1 MATLDRKVL
10 RDVWSHRG
18 QAVAIAAVIGS
29 GVATL
34 IMSLSTV
41 HSLHLSREVFYR
53 SHRFADAFAALERAP
68 DAVAARLAEVPGVV
82 RVETRVLAPVNLE
95 VPGFGEPI
103 TGQLLSLPVDG
114 EGGLDLPVVLR
125 GRAVDPTRSDE
136 VLLSDGF
143 AAYHHLEPGMSLQ
156 AIVNGHRERLR
167 IVGVGLSPDYV
178 LQMAPGGVFPDFS
191 RFAIL
196 WMDRRALSVAYDMEG
211 AFNRAA
217 FQLAPGA
224 HLEDVLD
231 RIDRVLARYGGLDA
245 HGREH
250 QQSHRY
256 LSEEF
261 RQLGRMSRI
270 FPSIFLSVAMFLLN
284 VVVGRLVQTQRD
296 QIAALKA
303 FGYSNV
309 QVGIHYLKIVLLIAV
324 LGALLGLL
332 LGGWMGRGLTDM
344 YMMYYHFPT
353 PRYEVEPA
361 LAAAG
366 VFISCGT
373 AALGTVLAVR
383 RAALLPPAEAMRPEP
398 PARYKVSFIERVG
411 LRRWLGQPS
420 RMILRNLARRP
431 VRTAMSTA
439 GIAASCAILMVSSFF
454 WDSIQHVMHVQFQLV
469 QQEDIAV
476 TFLEP
481 TSGRARHELAALPGV
496 RRAESYRAAPVRLVN
511 GQRSYR
517 TGILGLEPGAR
528 LHRVLDDALAP
539 CEIPEAGLVL
549 TAFLAREIL
558 DVREGDEVT
567 IEVLELDH
575 PVRRAKVVRLVEEYI
590 GVSGYMSLP
599 ALNRLLG
606 EGDAISG
613 AHLAV
618 EPGAEPRVF
627 AALDERPRVAG
638 ALSRKG
644 ATEAFRKTMAE
655 QMLTFAFFNT
665 ILASS
670 IALGV
675 VYNAARIALA
685 ERGRELA
692 SLRVLGFT
700 RGEVSWILLGELGLL
715 TVCAI
720 PLGFGI
726 GLGLCWL
733 LAQTWQIDLFR
744 LPFAIEPRTFAFA
757 ASVVLLSA
765 AGSGLLV
772 RRQLDKLDLVGV
784 LKTRE

>member
-10 RDVWSHRG
+10 RDVWGHRG

-41 HSLHLSREVFYR
+41 HSLHLSREEFYR

-95 VPGFGEPI
+95 VEGFGEPI
-103 TGQLLSLPVDG
+103 TGQLLSLPTDPA
-114 EGGLDLPVVLR
+114 GGLDLPIVLR
-125 GRAVDPTRSDE
+125 GRAVDPARSDE

-143 AAYHHLEPGMSLQ
+143 AKYHGLEPGDVLP

-167 IVGVGLSPDYV
+167 VVGVGLAPDYV
-178 LQMAPGGVFPDFS
+178 LQMAPGAVFPDFS
-191 RFAIL
+191 RFAVL

-231 RIDRVLARYGGLDA
+231 RIDRVLAPYGGLDA

-303 FGYSNV
+303 FGYGNV
-309 QVGIHYLKIVLLIAV
+309 QVGIHYLKIVLLIAI
-324 LGALLGLL
+324 LGAILGLL

-353 PRYEVEPA
+353 PRYEVEPL
-361 LAAAG
+361 LAGAG
-366 VFISCGT
+366 LLISCGT
-373 AALGTVLAVR
+373 AALGTLVAVR

-398 PARYKVSFIERVG
+398 PARYQVSFLERLG
-411 LRRWLGQPS
+411 LRRWLDQPT

-431 VRTAMSTA
+431 VRTALSTA

-469 QQEDIAV
+469 QQEDVAV

-481 TSGRARHELAALPGV
+481 TSGRARHELARLPGV
-496 RRAESYRAAPVRLVN
+496 RRAEAYRLAPVRLVN

-517 TGILGLEPGAR
+517 TVIQGLEPGAR
-528 LHRVLDDALAP
+528 LRRVLDEQLVP
-539 CEIPEAGLVL
+539 CEVPDAGLVL
-549 TAFLAREIL
+549 TAHLAREIL

-575 PVRRAKVVRLVEEYI
+575 PVRRARVVRLVEEYI

-618 EPGAEPRVF
+618 APGAEPMVF

-644 ATEAFRKTMAE
+644 ASQAFRKTMAE

-700 RGEVSWILLGELGLL
+700 RAEVSWILLGELGLL

-757 ASVVLLSA
+757 AAVVLLSA

>member
-41 HSLHLSREVFYR
+41 HSLHLSREEFYR

-68 DAVAARLAEVPGVV
+68 DSVAARLAEVPGVS
-82 RVETRVLAPVNLE
+82 RVETRVMAPVNLE
-95 VPGFGEPI
+95 VAGFGEPI
-103 TGQLLSLPVDG
+103 TGQLLSLPTDPV
-114 EGGLDLPVVLR
+114 GGLDLPIVLR
-125 GRAVDPTRSDE
+125 GRAVEPGRADE

-143 AAYHHLEPGMSLQ
+143 AGYHGLEPGDVLP

-167 IVGVGLSPDYV
+167 VVGVGLAPDYV

-191 RFAIL
+191 RFAVL

-217 FQLAPGA
+217 FQLEPGA
-224 HLEDVLD
+224 DLEDVLD
-231 RIDRVLARYGGLDA
+231 RIDRVLAPHGGLDA

-309 QVGIHYLKIVLLIAV
+309 QVGIHYLKIVLFIAV

-366 VFISCGT
+366 VCISCGT
-373 AALGTVLAVR
+373 AALGTLMAVR

-398 PARYKVSFIERVG
+398 PARYQVSFLEQLG

-476 TFLEP
+476 TFVEA
-481 TSGRARHELAALPGV
+481 TSGRARHELARLPGV
-496 RRAESYRAAPVRLVN
+496 RRAEGYRTAPVRLSN

-517 TGILGLEPGAR
+517 TVIQGLEPGAKLR
-528 LHRVLDDALAP
+528 RVLDDELVP
-539 CEIPEAGLVL
+539 CEVPAAGLVM
-549 TAFLAREIL
+549 TAHLAREIL

-575 PVRRAKVVRLVEEYI
+575 PVRRARVVRLVEEYI

-618 EPGAEPRVF
+618 EPGAEPAVF
-627 AALDERPRVAG
+627 AALDDRPRVAG
-638 ALSRKG
+638 ALSRRG

-720 PLGFGI
+720 PLGFGV

-757 ASVVLLSA
+757 AAVVLLSA

-772 RRQLDKLDLVGV
+772 RRQLDRLDLVGV

>member
-1 MATLDRKVL
+1 
-10 RDVWSHRG
+10 
-18 QAVAIAAVIGS
+18 
-29 GVATL
+29 
-34 IMSLSTV
+34 
-41 HSLHLSREVFYR
+41 
-53 SHRFADAFAALERAP
+53 
-68 DAVAARLAEVPGVV
+68 
-82 RVETRVLAPVNLE
+82 VLAP
-95 VPGFGEPI
+95 
-103 TGQLLSLPVDG
+103 
-114 EGGLDLPVVLR
+114 
-125 GRAVDPTRSDE
+125 
-136 VLLSDGF
+136 
-143 AAYHHLEPGMSLQ
+143 
-156 AIVNGHRERLR
+156 
-167 IVGVGLSPDYV
+167 
-178 LQMAPGGVFPDFS
+178 
-191 RFAIL
+191 
-196 WMDRRALSVAYDMEG
+196 
-211 AFNRAA
+211 
-217 FQLAPGA
+217 
-224 HLEDVLD
+224 
-231 RIDRVLARYGGLDA
+231 YGGLDA

-303 FGYSNV
+303 FGYSNL
-309 QVGIHYLKIVLLIAV
+309 QVGIHYLKIVLFIAV
-324 LGALLGLL
+324 LGALFGLL

-344 YMMYYHFPT
+344 YMIYYHFPT

-366 VFISCGT
+366 VAISCGT
-373 AALGTVLAVR
+373 AALGTLVAVR

-398 PARYKVSFIERVG
+398 PARYQVSFIERLG
-411 LRRWLGQPS
+411 LKRWLDQPS

-431 VRTAMSTA
+431 VRTALSTV

-454 WDSIQHVMHVQFQLV
+454 WDAIQHVMHVQFQLV

-481 TSGRARHELAALPGV
+481 TSGRARHELARLPGV
-496 RRAESYRAAPVRLVN
+496 RRAEGYRTAPVRLVN

-517 TGILGLEPGAR
+517 TVIQGLEPGAKLR
-528 LHRVLDDALAP
+528 RVLDDALVP
-539 CEIPEAGLVL
+539 CEVPEAGLVL
-549 TAFLAREIL
+549 TAHLAREIL

-567 IEVLELDH
+567 VEVLELDH
-575 PVRRAKVVRLVEEYI
+575 PVRRVRVVRLVEEYI

-618 EPGAEPRVF
+618 EPGGEPAVF

-644 ATEAFRKTMAE
+644 ASQAFRKTMAE
-655 QMLTFAFFNT
+655 QMRTFAFFNT

-700 RGEVSWILLGELGLL
+700 RGEVSLD
-715 TVCAI
+715 
-720 PLGFGI
+720 P
-726 GLGLCWL
+726 
-733 LAQTWQIDLFR
+733 
-744 LPFAIEPRTFAFA
+744 PRRAGHLHRA
-757 ASVVLLSA
+757 GAA
-765 AGSGLLV
+765 AGHAGRLRAGPPDRPAAAIRPVPVSGDHPGAYLCVGRHL
-772 RRQLDKLDLVGV
+772 RGGRGRGQRAGGATAHRPPGHGGRFEDKGIRQCQNQPRSNWPWPSVHSPRLRCWPGPLRPRPFRWRPRG
-784 LKTRE
+784 